1 MLALIL
7 LGAVL
12 LALIAVLLF
21 PWAAGAQFAGYCA
34 QEGRY
39 RYGRARVSALYPR
52 LRTGDLLLFT
62 ARASLIPIATESQFT
77 HVAMVVRRPGPH
89 CGPRCQRRDGPG
101 APSADCIDCEVL
113 VAEVSGGIV
122 DGKLA
127 EGYTLPAG
135 VVVSPLLTR
144 LKYYPGTA
152 YVMRLAGDSGAGLS
166 ERSTASIES
175 TLAALMGRPFDPP
188 ASILLATLLGQ
199 PTFHCYGL
207 VAQLVEA
214 ALRAAPESE
223 SESRRGAD
231 SGSPLGLSGAS
242 VLGVVPAVVALQGA
256 PLVDADG
263 ARYRYRPLVE
273 ILYDIDG
280 E

>member
-21 PWAAGAQFAGYCA
+21 PWAAGARLAGYCA

-39 RYGRARVSALYPR
+39 RYDRARVSALYPR
-52 LRTGDLLLFT
+52 LRTGDILLFT
-62 ARASLIPIATESQFT
+62 ARASLIPIATGSQFN
-77 HVAMVVRRPGPH
+77 HAAMVVRRPGPG
-89 CGPRCQRRDGPG
+89 CGARCRRAG
-101 APSADCIDCEVL
+101 SDCIDCEVL
-113 VAEVSGGIV
+113 VAEVSGGIS

-135 VVVSPLLTR
+135 VVVSPLLAR
-144 LKYYPGTA
+144 LKYYPGSA
-152 YVMRLAGDSGAGLS
+152 YVMRLAAESGAGLS
-166 ERSTASIES
+166 ERSAAAIERA
-175 TLAALMGRPFDPP
+175 LAALMGRPFDPP

-207 VAQLVEA
+207 VAQLVDA
-214 ALRAAPESE
+214 ALRGVSE
-223 SESRRGAD
+223 SEYDSRSDSVSD
-231 SGSPLGLSGAS
+231 SGVPLGLGSAS

-263 ARYRYRPLVE
+263 ARYRYRPIVE
-273 ILYDIDG
+273 VLYDIDS